1 MGMKSYAYIV
11 AGITT
16 TRQECEAR
24 GLDLYEQ
31 FDDENASISA
41 VYGET
46 DVVLI
51 GKILYC
57 SDPYSNDVV
66 KALALPDYAD
76 IAMKI
81 TNAGVGTLPEDVG
94 LYVGE
99 FWK

>member
-11 AGITT
+11 VGIATN
-16 TRQECEAR
+16 RQECEKR
-24 GLDLYEQ
+24 GVNLYED
-31 FDDENASISA
+31 FDDEDAPVSA

-51 GKILYC
+51 GKILHC
-57 SDPYSNDVV
+57 SDPYGEGVV
-66 KALALPDYAD
+66 KALALPDFAD
-76 IAMKI
+76 VAMSI
-81 TNAGVGTLPEDVG
+81 TNAGFGTLPQDVA